1 MISQHERDYSMSK
14 KENQVIEQDELVEM
28 DTSWTGQVLVI
39 GAVVGALTGLAGA
52 YLLIQRARKR
62 AEPPN
67 LNAGEGIKLGLL
79 VFGLLRQVAL
89 LGGGDE
95 K

>member
-1 MISQHERDYSMSK
+1 MAK
-14 KENQVIEQDELVEM
+14 KAEVKVFEQQEMVEM
-28 DTSWTGQVLVI
+28 DTTWAGRVLVI

-52 YLLIQRARKR
+52 YLLIQRAKRR

-67 LNAGEGIKLGLL
+67 LNASEGIKLGLL

-89 LGGGDE
+89 LGSGEE

>member
-1 MISQHERDYSMSK
+1 MISHHERDYSMSK

>member
-1 MISQHERDYSMSK
+1 MSR
-14 KENQVIEQDELVEM
+14 KEDQVVEVEEMVEM
-28 DTSWTGQVLVI
+28 DTTWSGQVLLI

-52 YLLIQRARKR
+52 YLLIQRAKKR

-79 VFGLLRQVAL
+79 VFGLLRQVAM
-89 LGGGDE
+89 LGSSDE

>member
-1 MISQHERDYSMSK
+1 MAK
-14 KENQVIEQDELVEM
+14 KELKVFEQKEMVEM
-28 DTSWTGQVLVI
+28 DTSWAGQVLAI
-39 GAVVGALTGLAGA
+39 GAVVGALTGLASA
-52 YLLIQRARKR
+52 YLLIQRAKRR

-67 LNAGEGIKLGLL
+67 LNASEGIKLGLL

-89 LGGGDE
+89 LGSGDE

>member
-1 MISQHERDYSMSK
+1 MPK
-14 KENQVIEQDELVEM
+14 KELKVVEPQEMQEM
-28 DTSWTGQVLVI
+28 DTSWTGQVLAI

-52 YLLIQRARKR
+52 YLLIQRARRR
-62 AEPPN
+62 AELPN
-67 LNAGEGIKLGLL
+67 LNASEGIRLGLL

-89 LGGGDE
+89 LGSSDE

>member
-1 MISQHERDYSMSK
+1 MAK
-14 KENQVIEQDELVEM
+14 KEIKVVEQSEM
-28 DTSWTGQVLVI
+28 MEMETPWAGQVLAI

-52 YLLIQRARKR
+52 YLLIQRAKR
-62 AEPPN
+62 RLEPPN
-67 LNAGEGIKLGLL
+67 LNASEGIRLGLL

-89 LGGGDE
+89 LGSSDE

>member
-1 MISQHERDYSMSK
+1 MAKR
-14 KENQVIEQDELVEM
+14 ENQVIEQNEMVEM

-39 GAVVGALTGLAGA
+39 GAVVGALTGLGAA
-52 YLLIQRARKR
+52 YLLIQRAKRR

-67 LNAGEGIKLGLL
+67 LNASEGIKLGLL
-79 VFGLLRQVAL
+79 VFGLLRQVAM
-89 LGGGDE
+89 LGSGDE

>member
-1 MISQHERDYSMSK
+1 MA
-14 KENQVIEQDELVEM
+14 KEDRITVEQDEIVEL

-39 GAVVGALTGLAGA
+39 GAAVGLLTGLGAA
-52 YLLIQRARKR
+52 YLLIQRAKRR
-62 AEPPN
+62 AESPN
-67 LNAGEGIKLGLL
+67 LNATEGIKLGLL
-79 VFGLLRQVAL
+79 VFGLLRQVSM

>member
-1 MISQHERDYSMSK
+1 MAKQDKVS
-14 KENQVIEQDELVEM
+14 IEQNQMVEL
-28 DTSWTGQVLVI
+28 DTSWSGRVLVI
-39 GAVVGALTGLAGA
+39 GAVVGALTGLGAA
-52 YLLIQRARKR
+52 YLLIQRAKKR

-79 VFGLLRQVAL
+79 VLGMLRQVAT
-89 LGGGDE
+89 LGSGDD

>member
-1 MISQHERDYSMSK
+1 MGK
-14 KENQVIEQDELVEM
+14 KEKVSIEQNQMVEM

-39 GAVVGALTGLAGA
+39 GAVVGVLTGLGAA
-52 YLLIQRARKR
+52 YLLIQRAKKR

-67 LNAGEGIKLGLL
+67 LNASEGIKLGLL
-79 VFGLLRQVAL
+79 VFGLLRQVAM
-89 LGGGDE
+89 LGSGDD

>member
-1 MISQHERDYSMSK
+1 MAK
-14 KENQVIEQDELVEM
+14 KENVVFEQSEMVEI
-28 DTSWTGQVLVI
+28 DTSWAGQVLAI
-39 GAVVGALTGLAGA
+39 GAAVGALTGLLGA
-52 YLLIQRARKR
+52 YLLIQRAKRR

-67 LNAGEGIKLGLL
+67 LNASEGIRLGLL

-89 LGGGDE
+89 LGSGDE

>member
-1 MISQHERDYSMSK
+1 MA
-14 KENQVIEQDELVEM
+14 KEDRITVEQDEIVEL

-39 GAVVGALTGLAGA
+39 GAAVGLLTGLGAA
-52 YLLIQRARKR
+52 YLLIQRAKRR
-62 AEPPN
+62 AEAPN
-67 LNAGEGIKLGLL
+67 LNATEGIKLGLL
-79 VFGLLRQVAL
+79 VFGLLRQVSM

>member
-1 MISQHERDYSMSK
+1 MAK
-14 KENQVIEQDELVEM
+14 KELKVIEQNEMMEM
-28 DTSWTGQVLVI
+28 DTSWAGQVLAI
-39 GAVVGALTGLAGA
+39 GAVVGALTGLVGA
-52 YLLIQRARKR
+52 YLLIQRARRR

-67 LNAGEGIKLGLL
+67 LNASEGIRLGLL

-89 LGGGDE
+89 LGSGDD